1 MIRDELQF
9 KIKNVYG
16 VDRIY
21 PACRKSQILANLK
34 GAKTFNAMD
43 MDWIGELEFEITFMP
58 QELVAIDS
66 EWYGED

>member
-21 PACRKSQILANLK
+21 PACRKSQRLADLK
-34 GAKTFNAMD
+34 GSKTFSVQD
-43 MDWIGELEFEITFMP
+43 VKLIRDDLEFEITFMP
-58 QELVAIDS
+58 QELIDL
-66 EWYGED
+66 DLA